1 MKINCIPQNSGGEML
16 PKRLAALII
25 CVGTLMTIASAQKNE
40 VSATLGRT
48 FVSSQR
54 IQGANFNNP
63 NVHFGNGLTIGANY
77 TRLLKTHGIFGISGE
92 VPFAYAYDM
101 DLNAGENLI
110 PEGYQSYFITPAAR
124 VNVFSGQAV
133 SPWVSVGGGY
143 GLFKQSHELVFGG
156 PNPGKTS
163 TSTGVLQFGA
173 GLDVF
178 PWEKWGFRLE
188 ARDFYSGVPDLNV
201 TTVRSR
207 QHNIY
212 VGGGFIRRF

>member
-1 MKINCIPQNSGGEML
+1 MS
-16 PKRLAALII
+16 PKRLAALIV
-25 CVGTLMTIASAQKNE
+25 CVVTLMASASAQRNE
-40 VSATLGRT
+40 VAATLGRT

-54 IQGANFNNP
+54 IEGANFFNP

-77 TRLLKTHGIFGISGE
+77 TRLLKTYGIFGISGE

-101 DLNAGENLI
+101 DLHTGENLI
-110 PEGYQSYFITPAAR
+110 PEGYQSFIVTPAAR

-163 TSTGVLQFGA
+163 TSTGIFQFGA

-178 PWEKWGFRLE
+178 PWQKWGFRLE

-207 QHNIY
+207 QHNIF
-212 VGGGFIRRF
+212 VGGGVIRRF

>member
-1 MKINCIPQNSGGEML
+1 MSL
-16 PKRLAALII
+16 KRLAALIV
-25 CVGTLMTIASAQKNE
+25 CVVILMACAFAQRNE

-54 IQGANFNNP
+54 IQGADFNNP
-63 NVHFGNGLTIGANY
+63 NVHFGNGLTIGGNY
-77 TRLLKTHGIFGISGE
+77 TRLLKTYGIFGISGE
-92 VPFAYAYDM
+92 VPVAYSFDM

-110 PEGYQSYFITPAAR
+110 PESYKSLFVTPAVR
-124 VNVFSGQAV
+124 VNVFSGEGV

-143 GLFKQSHELVFGG
+143 GFFKQSDQLVFSG

-163 TSTGVLQFGA
+163 TSTGIFQFGA

>member
-1 MKINCIPQNSGGEML
+1 MSR
-16 PKRLAALII
+16 KRLAALIV
-25 CVGTLMTIASAQKNE
+25 CVVILMASALAQRNE

-54 IQGANFNNP
+54 IQGSDL

-77 TRLLKTHGIFGISGE
+77 SRLLKTYGIFGISGE
-92 VPFAYAYDM
+92 VPFAYAFDM
-101 DLNAGENLI
+101 DLNTSQNLI
-110 PEGYQSYFITPAAR
+110 PEGYQSYFVTPAVR
-124 VNVFSGQAV
+124 VNFFSGQGV

-143 GLFKQSHELVFGG
+143 GAFRMSDKLVFFGS
-156 PNPGKTS
+156 NPGKTS
-163 TSTGVLQFGA
+163 TNTGVFQIGA
-173 GLDVF
+173 GLDVW

-207 QHNIY
+207 QHNYY
-212 VGGGFIRRF
+212 VGGGVIRRF

>member
-1 MKINCIPQNSGGEML
+1 MSPN
-16 PKRLAALII
+16 RVAALIV
-25 CVGTLMTIASAQKNE
+25 CVVTLIACAPAQRNE

-63 NVHFGNGLTIGANY
+63 NVHFGNGLTLGGNY
-77 TRLLKTHGIFGISGE
+77 TRLLKTYGIFGISGE
-92 VPFAYAYDM
+92 VPVAYSFDM
-101 DLNAGENLI
+101 DLNTGENLI
-110 PEGYQSYFITPAAR
+110 PEGYKSLFVTPAVR
-124 VNVFSGQAV
+124 VNVFSGEAV

-143 GLFKQSHELVFGG
+143 GFFKQSKDLVFGG

-163 TSTGVLQFGA
+163 TSTGIFQFGA
-173 GLDVF
+173 GLDVY

-212 VGGGFIRRF
+212 VGGGVIRRF

>member
-1 MKINCIPQNSGGEML
+1 MSL
-16 PKRLAALII
+16 KRLAALIVCI
-25 CVGTLMTIASAQKNE
+25 LILMACASAQRNE
-40 VSATLGRT
+40 ISATLGRT

-54 IQGANFNNP
+54 IQGADFNNP
-63 NVHFGNGLTIGANY
+63 NVHFGNGLTIGGNY
-77 TRLLKTHGIFGISGE
+77 TRLLKTYGIFGISGE
-92 VPFAYAYDM
+92 VPVAYSFDM

-110 PEGYQSYFITPAAR
+110 PESYKSVFVTPAVR

-143 GLFKQSHELVFGG
+143 GFFKQSDQLVFSG

-163 TSTGVLQFGA
+163 TSTGIFQFGA

-212 VGGGFIRRF
+212 VGGGVVRRF

>member
-1 MKINCIPQNSGGEML
+1 MS
-16 PKRLAALII
+16 PKRLAALIV
-25 CVGTLMTIASAQKNE
+25 CVVILMASAFAQRNE
-40 VSATLGRT
+40 ISATLGRT

-54 IQGANFNNP
+54 IQGANFFNP
-63 NVHFGNGLTIGANY
+63 NIHFGNGLTIGANY
-77 TRLLKTHGIFGISGE
+77 SRLLKTYGLFGISGE
-92 VPFAYAYDM
+92 VPFAYAFDM
-101 DLNAGENLI
+101 DLNTGQNLI
-110 PEGYQSYFITPAAR
+110 PEGYQSYFVTPAVR
-124 VNVFSGQAV
+124 VNVFSGESV

-143 GLFKQSHELVFGG
+143 GLFKMSDKLVFFGS
-156 PNPGKTS
+156 NPGKT
-163 TSTGVLQFGA
+163 TTNTGVFQFGA

-207 QHNIY
+207 QHNYY